1 MQKKIIM
8 GFSPKTPFT
17 VGIYAQHFALEKL
30 FLSDIN
36 IFGCERWLDAR
47 RIVVDTTSNI
57 NLIDNIIIYLKV
69 VLTS

>member
-1 MQKKIIM
+1 M
-8 GFSPKTPFT
+8 PFT
-17 VGIYAQHFALEKL
+17 VGIYVQHFALEKL

-36 IFGCERWLDAR
+36 IFGCECWLDAC

-69 VLTS
+69 VLPS